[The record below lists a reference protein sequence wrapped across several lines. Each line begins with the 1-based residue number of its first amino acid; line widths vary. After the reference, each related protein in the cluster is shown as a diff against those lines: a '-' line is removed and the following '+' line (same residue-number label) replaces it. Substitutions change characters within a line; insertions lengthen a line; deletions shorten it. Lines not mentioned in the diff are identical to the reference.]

1 VKKSKYIVSG
11 GGTGGHIYPA
21 IAIADGLKSA
31 QPEAE
36 VIFVGALGKMEMTR
50 VPQAGYQIHGLWIA
64 GLSRKLS
71 LKLIQFPLQVVAS
84 LIKSAWILWRFKP
97 KAVIGTGGFASGPL
111 LKVAGWMGIPYFVQE
126 QNAFAGKTN
135 QWLAAGAQ
143 SIYVA
148 YPGMEKFFPAHKTVL
163 TGNPVRASIRVGA
176 PERAQG
182 LAHWGLNPDK
192 KTLLVLGG
200 SLGARKINEIIADHL
215 PLFAAANIQL
225 LWQCGALYKD
235 QYVPMSQEHVA
246 VLPFIDRMDWAYACA
261 DMIISRAGAGTVS
274 ELALV
279 AKPVLLIPS
288 PNVAEDHQTKN
299 AQAMVDQGAALLLA
313 ERDSERFAE
322 VFTQW
327 IADPKAAEAMGARL
341 GQCAFKQSTQHIVQH
356 ILAQLHD

>member
-1 VKKSKYIVSG
+1 
-11 GGTGGHIYPA
+11 
-21 IAIADGLKSA
+21 
-31 QPEAE
+31 
-36 VIFVGALGKMEMTR
+36 
-50 VPQAGYQIHGLWIA
+50 
-64 GLSRKLS
+64 
-71 LKLIQFPLQVVAS
+71 
-84 LIKSAWILWRFKP
+84 
-97 KAVIGTGGFASGPL
+97 
-111 LKVAGWMGIPYFVQE
+111 VAGWMGIPYFVQE

-235 QYVPMSQEHVA
+235 QYVPMSQEHMA